1 LAEIEPNAFWDDMKW
16 AREHYA
22 ELVRKYPEKWVAIVN
37 KVVVAV
43 GDSIKSVKREA
54 QERTSKK
61 HIPVIFVESGSHV
74 Y

>member
-1 LAEIEPNAFWDDMKW
+1 MAEIEPSAFWDDMKW
-16 AREHYA
+16 AIGHYS

-61 HIPVIFVESGSHV
+61 QS
-74 Y
+74 

>member
-1 LAEIEPNAFWDDMKW
+1 MAEIEPEDFWDDMKW

-37 KVVVAV
+37 KVVVSV

-54 QERTSKK
+54 QEKTSKK
-61 HIPVIFVESGSHV
+61 YIPIVFVESGSHV